1 MNKENFGLGF
11 IIGVGVGAL
20 VGAAIGL
27 LTAPKSGVE
36 TREDLAEYYGV
47 AKDKA
52 TAYAAVAQEK
62 GEIAVEKG
70 KEYLALAQEK
80 GAEVIAKGKEAIE
93 QFKAKKCG
101 CEAEETEEEFTVVEE
116 G

>member
-1 MNKENFGLGF
+1 MSKENFGLGF
-11 IIGVGVGAL
+11 IIGVGVGAI

-27 LTAPKSGVE
+27 LTAPKSGEE
-36 TREDLAEYYGV
+36 TREDIEAYYGV

-62 GEIAVEKG
+62 GEMAFEKG
-70 KEYLALAQEK
+70 KEYLSIAQEK
-80 GAEVIAKGKEAIE
+80 GMEAFEKGKEAIN
-93 QFKAKKCG
+93 QLKNKNCACD
-101 CEAEETEEEFTVVEE
+101 EEEFTVVEE